1 MLVGLIG
8 LGNMGTAVANLVA
21 SNGYDVLGWEF
32 DSEVVDEVNDIGK
45 NSRYLPGID
54 LSPNLRA
61 TSEIQKV
68 ASGCEL
74 IFVAIPSVFIRP
86 TLEPTQEILR
96 EDVIIVNM
104 AKGIDGETG
113 LTSFQTI
120 GSLFPNNRKVMLSG
134 PSIANE
140 FARDMP
146 TVVVIAGER
155 RNDMLKVAHVLDNEC
170 FRTRFS
176 DDATGVELGG
186 ILKNIYTIGLGLFD
200 GKQITS
206 VNFRAVYLTIA
217 MEEIARIGVAMG
229 AKIETFLYLAGIGD
243 LLATSLSQHSH
254 NRQLGEYLAHS
265 YSLAEIKE
273 KMGVLPEGFNT
284 LQIVLYVAE
293 KLHISMPLARG
304 LWDVIHGRYEADKFI
319 KAFIKDFVE

>member
-1 MLVGLIG
+1 
-8 LGNMGTAVANLVA
+8 MGTAVANLVA

-32 DSEVVDEVNDIGK
+32 DSEVVDEVNDKGK

-86 TLEPTQEILR
+86 TLEPTQEIVR

-155 RNDMLKVAHVLDNEC
+155 RSDMLKVAHVLDNEC

-254 NRQLGEYLAHS
+254 NRQLGEYLAYG

-284 LQIVLYVAE
+284 LQIVLYIAE

-304 LWDVIHGRYEADKFI
+304 LWDVIHGRFEVDKFI